1 MNSLVTHKAHS
12 INWWSLSLRRCGSNN
27 ELFSFDFA
35 FKVHGFDTATGVA
48 ANATSHNLMTF
59 SCHLHVSTFNS
70 SVLLFYCV
78 DVKPIFIVQSIWTRD
93 TDAYKGII
101 NKITIFVLFLFHD
114 RECPS
119 SALECTF
126 CSIIDGNN
134 SSNDDDDE
142 DSISRNSNWIH
153 SQRCNNH
160 NAFVGQ
166 SPVEARQKRRNN
178 CRISSFRWM
187 NCSRTGFCLVAVHE
201 KWNTRRTKENQME
214 NSKFYRSVSVQLAF
228 VLIAMSPLLRS
239 LNERLVIRDQGAHKR
254 SIKSDR
260 TKRNRRTAADV
271 INYNFIIAI
280 MATATMKTT
289 MAEAGDAEVLH
300 LRIEKKREKK
310 NTWKMNPYRTDRHEW
325 INEMQ
330 TNSTSEK
337 KNWVK
342 LWLAYATLA
351 GCSCCKSSVKVKKKL
366 QAKIECL
373 CICVRTKCGQ
383 IWQLTFNRTALSLAI
398 PIMPVN
404 WRVEN
409 CKIAI
414 ATHYDVQNIQLAVGG
429 DVINRSSVGFAS
441 TWTSLVRRSMVP
453 ITFRRSH

>member
-1 MNSLVTHKAHS
+1 MVFVAEAVRIKQRTLFVRFCLQSSWLWHGD
-12 INWWSLSLRRCGSNN
+12 RCRG
-27 ELFSFDFA
+27 
-35 FKVHGFDTATGVA
+35 KCQRWR
-48 ANATSHNLMTF
+48 SHNLMTF

-134 SSNDDDDE
+134 SSNDDDNE

-166 SPVEARQKRRNN
+166 SPVEERQKRRNN

-300 LRIEKKREKK
+300 LRIEKKERKKKTHEKWIHIEPTGTNGLTKCKRIQRARKKIGLNSGWLMQLWPAAAVASRQSKSRK
-310 NTWKMNPYRTDRHEW
+310 NFRR
-325 INEMQ
+325 
-330 TNSTSEK
+330 
-337 KNWVK
+337 K
-342 LWLAYATLA
+342 LNAYAFAFAQNADRFGNWHL
-351 GCSCCKSSVKVKKKL
+351 
-366 QAKIECL
+366 IEL
-373 CICVRTKCGQ
+373 RY
-383 IWQLTFNRTALSLAI
+383 
-398 PIMPVN
+398 
-404 WRVEN
+404 
-409 CKIAI
+409 
-414 ATHYDVQNIQLAVGG
+414 H
-429 DVINRSSVGFAS
+429 
-441 TWTSLVRRSMVP
+441 
-453 ITFRRSH
+453 